1 MRAQTLVGIVLTTL
15 LASSALSQLPPTPP
29 SAVKP
34 VIPAPPTGTP
44 ATPAT
49 PTPAPEK
56 PILPE
61 PSKEAIAAQTLIDG
75 ALKKINKDIK
85 REGNIWQFEIGK
97 RQVIVITDPRAER
110 MRIMVPIAEA
120 KTLDNGLLTRL
131 MQANFDSALDARYAI
146 AQDLLWG
153 TFIHPLISLT
163 EKDFVSGL
171 AQALAVADNFGTSY
185 SSGAVVFGGG
195 DSTTIQAE
203 TLLEILKQKS
213 EADKNRVI

>member
-1 MRAQTLVGIVLTTL
+1 MRVKVLMASAVGILFAGT
-15 LASSALSQLPPTPP
+15 ALSQQAAPPVTPP
-29 SAVKP
+29 ATVA
-34 VIPAPPTGTP
+34 PAPPTI
-44 ATPAT
+44 
-49 PTPAPEK
+49 EK
-56 PILPE
+56 PIVPE
-61 PSKEAIAAQTLIDG
+61 PTKEAVAAQLLIDT

-110 MRIMVPIAEA
+110 MRIMVPIVEA
-120 KTLDNGLLTRL
+120 KTLDNALLTRL
-131 MQANFDSALDARYAI
+131 MQANFDSALDARYAV

-153 TFIHPLISLT
+153 TFIHSLT
-163 EKDFVSGL
+163 SLSEREFVSGL
-171 AQALAVADNFGTSY
+171 AQALAVADNYGTSY

-203 TLLEILKQKS
+203 DLLELLKQKS

>member
-1 MRAQTLVGIVLTTL
+1 MRVKVLIGSAIVMMF
-15 LASSALSQLPPTPP
+15 AASALAQE
-29 SAVKP
+29 A
-34 VIPAPPTGTP
+34 APPVAPPKAATP
-44 ATPAT
+44 ATPAP
-49 PTPAPEK
+49 PTAEK
-56 PILPE
+56 PVLPE
-61 PSKEAIAAQTLIDG
+61 PTKEAIAAQTLIDT

-110 MRIMVPIAEA
+110 MRIMVPIVEA
-120 KTLDNGLLTRL
+120 KTLDNIVLTRL

-153 TFIHPLISLT
+153 TFIHSLT
-163 EKDFVSGL
+163 SLSERDFVSGL
-171 AQALAVADNFGTSY
+171 AQALAVADNYGTSY

-195 DSTTIQAE
+195 DSTTIQAQD
-203 TLLEILKQKS
+203 LLELLKQKS